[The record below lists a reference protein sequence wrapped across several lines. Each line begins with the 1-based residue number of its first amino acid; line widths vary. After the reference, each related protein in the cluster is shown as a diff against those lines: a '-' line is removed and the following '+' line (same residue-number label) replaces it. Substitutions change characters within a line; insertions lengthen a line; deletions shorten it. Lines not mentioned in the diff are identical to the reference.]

1 MRCYGNGEEDPCAHC
16 AEAVLVGEFWRYVLL
31 HRHQLGSLVVLI
43 VTLST
48 FLLPWLESPLYYG
61 RVDLYERVLIGAPW
75 TASPFW
81 ELNQGYNH
89 AVSGYCGIS
98 HGSRCHQPGWR
109 HLPCTWSLSMH
120 LVSFAVPGLAASL
133 RSCTCTKSQQQSAA
147 PLRCTY
153 CEGREL
159 RAVGET
165 FVHACSVGS
174 PQIRQV

>member
-1 MRCYGNGEEDPCAHC
+1 VRCRCYINHYDNACAHC
-16 AEAVLVGEFWRYVLL
+16 AEAVLVGELWRHVFLHQHLL
-31 HRHQLGSLVVLI
+31 RSQVVLI
-43 VTLST
+43 VDL
-48 FLLPWLESPLYYG
+48 LLPWLESPLYRG
-61 RVDLYERVLIGAPW
+61 RVDFYERVLTGAPW
-75 TASPFW
+75 TASPFH
-81 ELNQGYNH
+81 ELNQGYNR
-89 AVSGYCGIS
+89 ATLWSGIS
-98 HGSRCHQPGWR
+98 HGSRCHQPRWR